1 MVFLCLFNIRSWNV
15 HLEYFLSGKIYS
27 TYSSLFCFTETNTND
42 SPAKHI
48 DEILDNW
55 KDIHKNTH
63 HGLALCYNVS
73 KVNIIEVIEISS
85 VLEVLPIVLE
95 IERETIV
102 LVIMYYMPGPL
113 GSFIDDF
120 ISLINELPT
129 QHRMLIVGDFNL
141 DQMLPEHVAKV
152 NPLIQNFNLS
162 QHSQYSTHIHGGI
175 LDLVFDT
182 SNSSAV
188 SFLPSPFS
196 DHFVLF
202 FQI

>member
-1 MVFLCLFNIRSWNV
+1 MC
-15 HLEYFLSGKIYS
+15 
-27 TYSSLFCFTETNTND
+27 
-42 SPAKHI
+42 
-48 DEILDNW
+48 
-55 KDIHKNTH
+55 
-63 HGLALCYNVS
+63 
-73 KVNIIEVIEISS
+73 KVNIIEVIEIPG

-95 IERETIV
+95 IERETIL
-102 LVIMYYMPGPL
+102 LVKAYRMPDL
-113 GSFIDDF
+113 SSFIDDF

-182 SNSSAV
+182 SNSNTFFFAV
-188 SFLPSPFS
+188 ILQWSLCSFLPKSDALFCTEFS
-196 DHFVLF
+196 CKQFS
-202 FQI
+202 FQSQLHNS

>member
-1 MVFLCLFNIRSWNV
+1 M
-15 HLEYFLSGKIYS
+15 
-27 TYSSLFCFTETNTND
+27 
-42 SPAKHI
+42 
-48 DEILDNW
+48 
-55 KDIHKNTH
+55 
-63 HGLALCYNVS
+63 S
-73 KVNIIEVIEISS
+73 KVNIIEVIEIRS
-85 VLEVLPIVLE
+85 VLVEVLSVVLE
-95 IERETIV
+95 IEKETIL
-102 LVIMYYMPGPL
+102 LVIVYCMPVPL
-113 GSFIDDF
+113 RSFIGDF
-120 ISLINELPT
+120 VSLINELPT

-182 SNSSAV
+182 SNSNAV
-188 SFLPSPFS
+188 SFLLSPFS